1 MDIVILNPSGLYKS
15 IVSIGIKNDLGRL
28 TRVYSPGLS
37 IVEIELSGL
46 TMYWFISS
54 TTAKLTIKCRML
66 SVSIRHRDRSIGV
79 VPLL

>member
-1 MDIVILNPSGLYKS
+1 M
-15 IVSIGIKNDLGRL
+15 
-28 TRVYSPGLS
+28 
-37 IVEIELSGL
+37 VEIESSGL

-66 SVSIRHRDRSIGV
+66 SVSIRHRERSIGV